1 MELDDQ
7 VVWIT
12 TRRIKE
18 GAYEDFRRAWRP
30 REFPDGMLRAYECFA
45 GEKNEV
51 VGISTWESLEARET
65 YRLSDVEAERRKAM
79 APFVESESSGL
90 YAGRD
95 MRTAHAGLNVT
106 HDAFDRVVAHLVDT
120 LASLDVPLEIIEAI
134 GAKLAPLRVQIVTA
148 EEEQDSPPHVCS
160 PFPGN

>member
-18 GAYEDFRRAWRP
+18 GAYEEFRRAWRP

-45 GEKNEV
+45 GETNEV

-65 YRLSDVEAERRKAM
+65 YRLSDVEAERRRAM
-79 APFVESESSGL
+79 APYVESESSGL
-90 YAGRD
+90 YVGRELKIPAD
-95 MRTAHAGLNVT
+95 
-106 HDAFDRVVAHLVDT
+106 
-120 LASLDVPLEIIEAI
+120 
-134 GAKLAPLRVQIVTA
+134 
-148 EEEQDSPPHVCS
+148 
-160 PFPGN
+160 